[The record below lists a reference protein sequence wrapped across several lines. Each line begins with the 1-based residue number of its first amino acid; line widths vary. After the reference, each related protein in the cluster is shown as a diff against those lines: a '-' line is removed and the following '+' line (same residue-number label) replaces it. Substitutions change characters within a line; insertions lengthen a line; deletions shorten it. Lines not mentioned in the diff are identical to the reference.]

1 MEAINQTKAV
11 KAIGMRDALQN
22 LIEDADAP
30 VLKALGVLMLDR
42 DWGIQG
48 LERDLGSE
56 AIESLLD
63 ETLHMDYSKLE
74 EIHSFL
80 NSQGVLK
87 KRK

>member
-42 DWGIQG
+42 DWSIQG

-63 ETLHMDYSKLE
+63 ETLHMDHSKLE
-74 EIHSFL
+74 GIHSFL

>member
-1 MEAINQTKAV
+1 METINQTKAV
-11 KAIGMRDALQN
+11 KAIGMRDALSS

-42 DWGIQG
+42 HWSIQD
-48 LERDLGSE
+48 LEQDLGSE

-63 ETLHMDYSKLE
+63 ETLHMDYTKLE
-74 EIHSFL
+74 EIHTFVR
-80 NSQGVLK
+80 SQGVF